1 MTLLFFNLSS
11 LLLPFSFN
19 LLLLWKEKHNNVI
32 NRRLF
37 LFARSHETCDPC
49 LFDQENF
56 KHSENKR
63 TENHETWS
71 TLLNKQREPKPPTFL
86 LGKNQRT
93 LKLSIFVLVNRE
105 IENNQPFLLAKDSRT
120 SNNQNIS

>member
-37 LFARSHETCDPC
+37 LFARSHETCEPC

-56 KHSENKR
+56 KLSENKR
-63 TENHETWS
+63 SEKHETWN
-71 TLLNKQREPKPPTFL
+71 TLLNEQREQKPPTFL
-86 LGKNQRT
+86 LGKNQHT
-93 LKLSIFVLVNRE
+93 LKLAILVLANRE
-105 IENNQPFLLAKDSRT
+105 IKNTQPFLLARNFKK
-120 SNNQNIS
+120 